1 METYKFKLYQNK
13 RSRYL
18 KRQVNASGVIYNHCI
33 ALHKRY
39 YRMYGKHLNKFRL
52 QKHIAK
58 LRNKNPFW
66 QQVGS
71 QAAQDIVERIE
82 KAYQL
87 FFKYHK
93 RGVRPPS
100 FKKVKKYSSFT
111 LKQAGYKFLG
121 NQRIKIGPKVYQFWE
136 SRKIEGKVK
145 TVTVKRTPVGEVFIY
160 VVTDSSPQEI
170 KSETGKIAGFD
181 FGLKTFL
188 TTSEDFNIE
197 SPLFFN
203 RGLREIR
210 KANKELSR
218 KKEGSSNWHRAR
230 INLARKH
237 EAITHRRKDW
247 FWKLAHRLTDEF
259 DVLVFETLN
268 LDGMKRLWGKKVS
281 DLALR
286 TFLDTLKY
294 VAEKKGKLV
303 VFADKWYPSSKTCNY
318 CNHKLEKL
326 PLEIRRWRCPEC
338 QNVID
343 RDKNAALNLKQLG
356 HQLLGEAMSDGLRTA
371 IAA

>member
-1 METYKFKLYQNK
+1 
-13 RSRYL
+13 
-18 KRQVNASGVIYNHCI
+18 
-33 ALHKRY
+33 
-39 YRMYGKHLNKFRL
+39 MYGKHLNKFAL

-58 LRNKNPFW
+58 RRNHITFW

-71 QAAQDIVERIE
+71 QAVQDIVERIE
-82 KAYQL
+82 KGYHL

-121 NQRIKIGPKVYQFWE
+121 NQRIRIGKQIYQFWE

-145 TVTVKRTPVGEVFIY
+145 TVSIKRTPVGEVFIY
-160 VVTDSSPQEI
+160 VVTDSSPEKVI
-170 KSETGKIAGFD
+170 SETGKIAGFD

-188 TTSEDFNIE
+188 TTSENFNIE

-203 RGLREIR
+203 QGLREIR

-218 KKEGSSNWHRAR
+218 KKEGSNNWHRAR
-230 INLARKH
+230 VNLARKH
-237 EAITHRRKDW
+237 EDIKHKRQDW
-247 FWKLAHRLTDEF
+247 FWKLAHRLTSEF

-268 LDGMKRLWGKKVS
+268 LDAMKRLWGKKVS
-281 DLALR
+281 DLAFR
-286 TFLDTLKY
+286 AFLDILEY
-294 VAEKKGKLV
+294 IAQKKGKQV
-303 VFADKWYPSSKTCNY
+303 VFADKWYPSSKTCTHCKHRLN
-318 CNHKLEKL
+318 KL

-338 QNVID
+338 QNIND

-356 HQLLGEAMSDGLRTA
+356 HQLLGEAMLDNPRVA